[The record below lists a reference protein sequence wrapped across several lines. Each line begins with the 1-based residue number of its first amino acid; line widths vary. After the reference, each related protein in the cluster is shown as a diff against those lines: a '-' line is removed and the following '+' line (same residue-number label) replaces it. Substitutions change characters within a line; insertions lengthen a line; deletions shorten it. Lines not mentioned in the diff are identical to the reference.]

1 MLLSVT
7 AGISITS
14 QAIGQYGVDLNSAGY
29 NSQNIYKNRP
39 QCTWYCWGRA
49 YEKLGVSLPKWG
61 NAISWDDNA
70 DADPNYTVGTVARAN
85 SIMVENDTSGDGH
98 GHVMFVEKVENGYAY
113 ITEGNWLSSD
123 YHEDRINLS
132 TMVRDSWTSHTLSP
146 VRYIYLTGGS
156 PIGGGAQTVSDG
168 EYHIVSALNRNM
180 GLDAEDGKTANDT
193 NICLYNNIEDS
204 TQTFILKYLGDG
216 FYSII
221 HKKSQKSLDVN
232 MASTANG
239 TNVKLYTYSG
249 NDAQRWVV
257 QTSGDGYFYIK
268 SKCNGLCVD
277 VTNASTSNKSNIQ
290 MYSGNNS
297 NAQKWAFIAA
307 NGTQSVPNGNYHIV
321 SALNNNYGLDV
332 YGCENKNGTNVQLF
346 NNKSDANQ
354 VFNINCDKKGY
365 YTITHNKTSKVLDM
379 YNNGTY
385 FGTNVNIYAAN
396 GTDAQKWI
404 IKSDGKGYYYII
416 AKNSGLFIDVKDGKA
431 ENYNNVWG
439 YIGNGSNAQKWKF
452 ICVNHTWNS
461 GVTTKKATCTTTGTK
476 LYTCAVCGEEKLE
489 TIKAKGHTT
498 VIDKAVPE
506 TCEIDGKTE
515 GSHCSVCGEI
525 LVAQKTVKAKG
536 HTEVIDE
543 AIPATFKTA
552 GKTGGKHCSTCGKV
566 LVAQKTVA
574 KLGSPSLS
582 KVTAGKKQFKA
593 TWKSVKNIDGYQIQ
607 YSTSSSFK
615 SGNKTVTV
623 SGYKSTSKTV
633 KSLKAKKKYY
643 VRIRGYKTIN
653 GKKQYSA
660 WSKSKTVTTK
670 K

>member
-1 MLLSVT
+1 
-7 AGISITS
+7 
-14 QAIGQYGVDLNSAGY
+14 
-29 NSQNIYKNRP
+29 
-39 QCTWYCWGRA
+39 
-49 YEKLGVSLPKWG
+49 
-61 NAISWDDNA
+61 
-70 DADPNYTVGTVARAN
+70 
-85 SIMVENDTSGDGH
+85 
-98 GHVMFVEKVENGYAY
+98 
-113 ITEGNWLSSD
+113 
-123 YHEDRINLS
+123 
-132 TMVRDSWTSHTLSP
+132 
-146 VRYIYLTGGS
+146 
-156 PIGGGAQTVSDG
+156 
-168 EYHIVSALNRNM
+168 
-180 GLDAEDGKTANDT
+180 
-193 NICLYNNIEDS
+193 
-204 TQTFILKYLGDG
+204 
-216 FYSII
+216 
-221 HKKSQKSLDVN
+221 
-232 MASTANG
+232 
-239 TNVKLYTYSG
+239 
-249 NDAQRWVV
+249 
-257 QTSGDGYFYIK
+257 
-268 SKCNGLCVD
+268 
-277 VTNASTSNKSNIQ
+277 
-290 MYSGNNS
+290 
-297 NAQKWAFIAA
+297 
-307 NGTQSVPNGNYHIV
+307 
-321 SALNNNYGLDV
+321 
-332 YGCENKNGTNVQLF
+332 
-346 NNKSDANQ
+346 
-354 VFNINCDKKGY
+354 
-365 YTITHNKTSKVLDM
+365 M